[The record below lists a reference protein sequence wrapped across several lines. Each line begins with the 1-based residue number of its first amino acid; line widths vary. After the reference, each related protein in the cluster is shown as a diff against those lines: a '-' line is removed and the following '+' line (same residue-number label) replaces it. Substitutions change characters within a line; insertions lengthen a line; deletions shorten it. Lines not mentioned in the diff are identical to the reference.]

1 METRGVGGA
10 RLCNLTSVSTT
21 EVYRG
26 SPGLDRVALLRLR
39 PSQSCEHLLREGEGG
54 VKRRELGTSHTRN
67 PWKDPPFPLLLPIRL
82 RLQFW

>member
-39 PSQSCEHLLREGEGG
+39 PSQSCEHLLREGKVVLKGG
-54 VKRRELGTSHTRN
+54 SWGLPTQEIPGKIPLSLCC
-67 PWKDPPFPLLLPIRL
+67 FP
-82 RLQFW
+82 